1 MNFLAH
7 LWLSDR
13 AHLPLAGAIL
23 GDTLRGALPADMP
36 EPLACSV
43 QLHRRVDAAT
53 DRHPRVQAARSRFQP
68 GARRYAGIL
77 LDVLFD
83 HVLAQDWP
91 GYSGESLSAFADRAG
106 RAVAGEGR
114 WFERAHQRPPRA
126 DRFAELLFSYRL
138 ESGIELALRRTAGR
152 LRRPQG
158 MLDAMTGWRE
168 LVPGLRGDLPALLDD
183 LRGLAIRSPVSGTA
197 HGEPAPT
204 KVY

>member
-36 EPLACSV
+36 GPLACSV

-53 DRHPRVQAARSRFQP
+53 DRHPRVQAARSRFEP

-114 WFERAHQRPPRA
+114 WFEHSGQSAPRA
-126 DRFAELLFSYRL
+126 DRFAALLVSYRL

-152 LRRPQG
+152 LRQPQR
-158 MLDAMTGWRE
+158 MLDAIAGWQAH
-168 LVPGLRGDLPALLDD
+168 LPGLRAALPLLLDD
-183 LRGLAIRSPVSGTA
+183 LGGLAALHPGFDSTPSA
-197 HGEPAPT
+197 PAPT